1 MTRKGTIAETDLN
14 SYTDY
19 SLQLNRWILKPI
31 GVWPAFSTTT
41 KLERIVSVVLNVI
54 CYGCMVS
61 VSFVSLLQ
69 LLLEEEASYTKL
81 KIAAALTHW
90 FTSSFTYTTLL
101 LRSKDIQFCVRHMD
115 SDWRTVRRKR
125 DQEVMLEN
133 AKFGRY
139 VATFCAAIMQG
150 GILSAVFVIVQTMEE
165 IQVGNET
172 RIVHVLITPVYKKLV
187 NVDESPMNEIVLAVQ
202 ILSVFVANSSTV
214 GTFSLA
220 AVLAA
225 HACGQLGVL
234 MLRIN
239 ESMNASRNQKE
250 AVKSKELRLIVEH
263 HLRTLNFVLYTE
275 EVMNQMYFLELFR
288 CVLDICLIGYLSLAD
303 LAENNIES
311 AVTLFTCVLAICF
324 NVFIMCYI
332 GETLTEQCK
341 KVGEVVYMTNWYYL
355 PDKVILDLILIIV
368 RSNVVIDITAGKFVH
383 LSIYT
388 FGQVIK
394 TSFAYLN
401 VLRQM
406 M

>member
-1 MTRKGTIAETDLN
+1 MTRKTTIAETNL
-14 SYTDY
+14 SIYTDY

-41 KLERIVSVVLNVI
+41 RLERIVSIILNVI
-54 CYGCMVS
+54 CYGSMMS
-61 VSFVSLLQ
+61 MSILSLLQ
-69 LLLEEEASYTKL
+69 LLLEKETSYTKL
-81 KIAAALTHW
+81 KIGAALTHW
-90 FTSSFTYTTLL
+90 FTSSFTYTSLL
-101 LRSKDIQFCVRHMD
+101 LRSKDILLCVQHMD
-115 SDWRTVRRKR
+115 NDWRAVRRKQ

-139 VATFCAAIMQG
+139 VATFCVAFMQG

-172 RIVHVLITPVYKKLV
+172 RIVHMMITPVYKKLV
-187 NVDESPMNEIVLAVQ
+187 NVDESPMNEI
-202 ILSVFVANSSTV
+202 ILSVQIFSIFIANSSTV

-239 ESMNASRNQKE
+239 ESMNASRDQKE
-250 AVKSKELRLIVEH
+250 TI
-263 HLRTLNFVLYTE
+263 NFVSNTE
-275 EVMNQMYFLELFR
+275 EVMNKMYFLELFR
-288 CVLDICLIGYLSLAD
+288 CMLDICLLGYLTLAD
-303 LAENNIES
+303 LAEDNIQS
-311 AVTLFTCVLAICF
+311 AVTLFACVLSICF

-355 PDKVILDLILIIV
+355 PDKLILDLILIIV
-368 RSNVVIDITAGKFVH
+368 RSNVVIDITAGKIVH